1 MDKKRP
7 VICVLPLA
15 DTDRESWWMLP
26 GYMELIREA
35 GGLPLMPALGSSEEE
50 IAQIADLA
58 DGFLFTGGHDVDP
71 ALYGEENR
79 ACGALSHERDELEAA
94 LLPLALREDKPV
106 LGICRG
112 LQFINAFLGG
122 TLWQDLPT
130 EYDSPIAHRM
140 QKPYHRDAH
149 SVNFLADTPFT
160 PLFGEGEYGVNS
172 LHHQAIKKLAPAL
185 RAAAVAPDGLVEA
198 VWMPE
203 KRFVLAVQWHPE
215 FRSANAGSRA
225 LAAAF
230 VEACR

>member
-1 MDKKRP
+1 MEKKRP
-7 VICVLPLA
+7 LICVLPLA

-35 GGLPLMPALGSSEEE
+35 GGLPLMPALGSSQEE
-50 IAQIADLA
+50 IEQIAQLC
-58 DGFLFTGGHDVDP
+58 DGFLFTGGHDVAP

-79 ACGALSHERDELEAA
+79 SCGALSAERDELEAA
-94 LLPLALREDKPV
+94 LLPLVLAADKPV

-130 EYDSPIAHRM
+130 EYDSPICHRM

-149 SVNFLADTPFT
+149 SVTFLPDTPFAS
-160 PLFGEGEYGVNS
+160 LYGEGEYGVNS
-172 LHHQAIKKLAPAL
+172 LHHQAIKELAPAL
-185 RAAAVAPDGLVEA
+185 CAAAVAPDGLIEA
-198 VWMPE
+198 AWMPE

-215 FRSANAGSRA
+215 FRSANVGSRA

-230 VEACR
+230 VGACR

>member
-1 MDKKRP
+1 
-7 VICVLPLA
+7 
-15 DTDRESWWMLP
+15 
-26 GYMELIREA
+26 
-35 GGLPLMPALGSSEEE
+35 
-50 IAQIADLA
+50 
-58 DGFLFTGGHDVDP
+58 
-71 ALYGEENR
+71 
-79 ACGALSHERDELEAA
+79 LSRERDELEAA
-94 LLPLALREDKPV
+94 LLPLALAADKPV

-130 EYDSPIAHRM
+130 EYNSPIAHRM

-149 SVNFLADTPFT
+149 SVNFFADTPFT

-172 LHHQAIKKLAPAL
+172 LHHQAIKELAPAL

-198 VWMPE
+198 AWMPE

-215 FRSANAGSRA
+215 FRSANVGSRA

-230 VEACR
+230 VGACR

>member
-1 MDKKRP
+1 MRQKRP
-7 VICVLPLA
+7 AICVLPLA

-50 IAQIADLA
+50 LREIAALC

-71 ALYGEENR
+71 AIYSEENR
-79 ACGALSHERDELEAA
+79 ACAALSAERDELESL
-94 LLPLALREDKPV
+94 LLPMVLALDKPL

-112 LQFINAFLGG
+112 LQFLNAFLGG
-122 TLWQDLPT
+122 SLWQDLPT

-149 SVNFLADTPFT
+149 SVTFLPDTPFT
-160 PLFGEGEYGVNS
+160 PLFGQGEYGVNS
-172 LHHQAIKKLAPAL
+172 LHHQAIRRLAPGL

-198 VWMPE
+198 AWMPE

>member
-1 MDKKRP
+1 MNTKRP
-7 VICVLPLA
+7 LICVLPLA

-26 GYMELIREA
+26 GYMELVREA
-35 GGLPLMPALGSSEEE
+35 GGLPLMPALGSDTEE
-50 IAQIADLA
+50 IAQIAELC

-79 ACGALSHERDELEAA
+79 SCGALSHDRDELERA
-94 LLPLALREDKPV
+94 LLPLALAADKPV

-112 LQFINAFLGG
+112 LQFLNAHLGG

-149 SVNFLADTPFT
+149 SVTVVPGSPFERF
-160 PLFGEGEYGVNS
+160 FGEGEYGVNS
-172 LHHQAIKKLAPAL
+172 LHHQAIRTLGKGLQTG
-185 RAAAVAPDGLVEA
+185 AVAPDGLVEA

-203 KRFVLAVQWHPE
+203 KRFVMAVQWHPE
-215 FRSANAGSRA
+215 FRSANKGSRA

>member
-35 GGLPLMPALGSSEEE
+35 GGLPLMPALGSDKEE
-50 IAQIADLA
+50 IEQIAAMA
-58 DGFLFTGGHDVDP
+58 DGFLFTGGQDVDP

-79 ACGALSHERDELEAA
+79 ACGTLSHERDELEAA
-94 LLPLALREDKPV
+94 LLPLALAADKPV

-112 LQFINAFLGG
+112 LQFLNAHLGG

-130 EYDSPIAHRM
+130 EYDSPIRHRM

-149 SVNFLADTPFT
+149 SVNFLPDTPFV

-172 LHHQAIKKLAPAL
+172 LHHQAIRTLGEGLQPG
-185 RAAAVAPDGLVEA
+185 VVSSDGLIEA
-198 VWMPE
+198 VWMPG
-203 KRFVLAVQWHPE
+203 KRFVMAVQWHPE
-215 FRSANAGSRA
+215 LRRENEGSRA